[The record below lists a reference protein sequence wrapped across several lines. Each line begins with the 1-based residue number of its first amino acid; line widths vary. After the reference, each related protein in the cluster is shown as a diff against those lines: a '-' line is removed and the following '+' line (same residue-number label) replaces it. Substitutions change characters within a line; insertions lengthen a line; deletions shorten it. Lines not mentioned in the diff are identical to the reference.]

1 MTRDPV
7 MLKPGDT
14 VLDAARIM
22 RDHDIGTVLV
32 SDKDQLVG
40 MLTDRD
46 IVVRAVADKADVSAM
61 KVDQIASKEIT
72 ALAPEDPIDKA
83 VKLMRSRAIRRFP
96 VVRAG
101 KPVGVLTIGD
111 MAVELDPKS
120 ALADLSA
127 ADPNR

>member
-1 MTRDPV
+1 MTRDPG

-32 SDKDQLVG
+32 SDKNQLVG

-96 VVRAG
+96 VVKAG

>member
-72 ALAPEDPIDKA
+72 ALAPEDPLDKA
-83 VKLMRSRAIRRFP
+83 VKLMRSRAVRRFP
-96 VVRAG
+96 VVKAG

>member
-32 SDKDQLVG
+32 SDKNQLVG

-96 VVRAG
+96 VVKAG

-111 MAVELDPKS
+111 MAVELDSKS

>member
-96 VVRAG
+96 VVKAG

>member
-32 SDKDQLVG
+32 SDKNQLVG

-96 VVRAG
+96 VVKAG

>member
-32 SDKDQLVG
+32 SDKNQLVG

>member
-32 SDKDQLVG
+32 SDKNQLVG

-72 ALAPEDPIDKA
+72 ALAPEDPLDKA
-83 VKLMRSRAIRRFP
+83 VKLMRSRAVRRFP
-96 VVRAG
+96 VVNAG

>member
-32 SDKDQLVG
+32 SDKNQLVG

-72 ALAPEDPIDKA
+72 ALAPEDPLDKA
-83 VKLMRSRAIRRFP
+83 VKLMRSRAVRRFP
-96 VVRAG
+96 VVKAG